1 MAHNLGLEV
10 VAEGVE
16 HELQRRYLL
25 EWGCDILQGYLFGK
39 PYLSKGRLLNCRK
52 ALVDTTYQGQI

>member
-16 HELQRRYLL
+16 HELQRQHLL
-25 EWGCDILQGYLFGK
+25 EWGCDIMQGYLFSRSLPEQEAMAK
-39 PYLSKGRLLNCRK
+39 LEANFCS
-52 ALVDTTYQGQI
+52 